1 MKSKILVI
9 VLTCSIVMN
18 VDAQIYS
25 YDTGL
30 QLPISSVYDTD
41 LMNMQLRV
49 MAETA
54 AMRKEDF
61 NRYSDMAFDAY
72 NKNRWSDVVYYV
84 NAALNTR
91 YYNGTLYYIRGYAY
105 EQLGNL
111 RAAKKDYKT
120 GKKYNCPE
128 AALALESLN
137 ERRKRKKKK

>member
-1 MKSKILVI
+1 MKKKFLVI
-9 VLTCSIVMN
+9 TLTCLTTIK

-25 YDTGL
+25 YDTGV
-30 QLPISSVYDTD
+30 QLPITSMYDTD

-128 AALALESLN
+128 AAQAIESLK
-137 ERRKRKKKK
+137 EKRKRKK